1 MHFYTFDEWLAN
13 AYYSEDNSSIP
24 KGSSKVINL
33 TSEYPDARYL
43 HIWSCWRT
51 PKFISTVGSDPTI
64 VPTIPE
70 IKSEFGCLY
79 ELNYYNEDL
88 DPADINYNVP
98 VPEGHEH
105 DVYKY
110 RVNYRSNRGALQ
122 ALGRK
127 LGSIAR
133 PPFIFLFGNLVT
145 GVVATWYDQ
154 NEDYNKQLMTIN
166 ISQSENIQKILL
178 YQILTEGAIAFE
190 DATTCLELCFS
201 NNPNASL
208 DDDID
213 YRLRT
218 NAHSSDSLMVV
229 AAQLTFDS
237 VGSSR
242 YLIID
247 NLSQFVYGRVDMDH
261 EFDVN
266 ILWRSV
272 NTVTDEIQGA

>member
-13 AYYSEDNSSIP
+13 AYYSQDNSIIP
-24 KGSSKVINL
+24 RGSSKVINL
-33 TSEYPDARYL
+33 TTEYLYNNINYL

-51 PKFISTVGSDPTI
+51 PKFISTVGSDPVI

-79 ELNYYNEDL
+79 QLKDDAVYDDDAITNV
-88 DPADINYNVP
+88 NYNDP
-98 VPEGHEH
+98 PGYYQ

-110 RVNYRSNRGALQ
+110 RKGYRSNRGAIQ

-127 LGSIAR
+127 LGSIAS
-133 PPFIFLFGNLVT
+133 PPYIYLFGNAIT
-145 GVVATWYDQ
+145 GVVPTTYDQ
-154 NEDYNKQLMTIN
+154 NEDYNKKLITIN
-166 ISQSENIQKILL
+166 LKQSHKIDRIML

-190 DATTCLELCFS
+190 DATTCLEFCFS
-201 NNPNASL
+201 SNANASIN
-208 DDDID
+208 DDID
-213 YRLRT
+213 YKLLT
-218 NAHSSDSLMVV
+218 NMHSSDSLMIV

-237 VGSSR
+237 VSGSN
-242 YLIID
+242 YMIID

-266 ILWRSV
+266 ILWNAINSITQV
-272 NTVTDEIQGA
+272 